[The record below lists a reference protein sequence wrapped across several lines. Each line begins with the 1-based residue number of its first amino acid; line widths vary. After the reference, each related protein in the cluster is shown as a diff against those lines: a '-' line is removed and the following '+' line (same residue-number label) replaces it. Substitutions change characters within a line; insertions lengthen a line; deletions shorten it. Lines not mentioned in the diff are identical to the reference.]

1 MSGEADKEAI
11 AAAGE
16 RTIGEELNQAAAD
29 EETSTGEGKRLKKKK
44 GEKRPKK
51 GGGSK
56 KKLLALPVLGL
67 LVVLAGFTL
76 KLRSGA
82 VDKSE
87 PQEPAAS
94 SEAASSGAASSGEPS
109 KEAASS
115 GAASSG
121 AASSGAASGEAPEAP
136 AEPAAE
142 ENILTMSESVDYIHT
157 LSPEQL
163 GLEGESMDDFELLP
177 SEGLILVDGEP
188 CTEIMVYRRDPK
200 TGTNVFQGSYLLDR
214 SGSRLYRLDRD
225 SNAVTELLTPGGMG

>member
-1 MSGEADKEAI
+1 MSGEADREAI

-16 RTIGEELNQAAAD
+16 KTIGEELDQAAA
-29 EETSTGEGKRLKKKK
+29 EEEPSSGEGKRLKKAK
-44 GEKRPKK
+44 GEKRSKK

-82 VDKSE
+82 VDKSAT
-87 PQEPAAS
+87 EPAAS
-94 SEAASSGAASSGEPS
+94 SEAASSEAASSGEPS
-109 KEAASS
+109 EE
-115 GAASSG
+115 
-121 AASSGAASGEAPEAP
+121 AASSGAASGEAPEAAP
-136 AEPAAE
+136 EPAE
-142 ENILTMSESVDYIHT
+142 ENILTMSESVDYMQT
-157 LSPEQL
+157 LSPALL
-163 GLEGESMDDFELLP
+163 GLEGDSMDAYEMLP

-214 SGSRLYRLDRD
+214 SGTSLYRLDRD
-225 SNAVTELLTPGGMG
+225 SDAVTELFTPGGME

>member
-1 MSGEADKEAI
+1 MNGEADKEAA

-29 EETSTGEGKRLKKKK
+29 EEPSSGEGKRLKKEKGGKK
-44 GEKRPKK
+44 SKK
-51 GGGSK
+51 SGGSK

-94 SEAASSGAASSGEPS
+94 SEEAASSEAASSGEPS
-109 KEAASS
+109 EE
-115 GAASSG
+115 
-121 AASSGAASGEAPEAP
+121 AASSGAASGEALEASP
-136 AEPAAE
+136 EPAAE
-142 ENILTMSESVDYIHT
+142 ENILTMSESVDYMQT
-157 LSPEQL
+157 LTPGQL
-163 GLEGESMDDFELLP
+163 GLEGDSMDDYEMLP

-214 SGSRLYRLDRD
+214 SGSSLYRLDRD
-225 SNAVTELLTPGGMG
+225 NNAVTELFASGGMG

>member
-16 RTIGEELNQAAAD
+16 KTIGEELDQAAAD
-29 EETSTGEGKRLKKKK
+29 EETSSGEGKRLKKEK
-44 GEKRPKK
+44 GGKRSKK

-67 LVVLAGFTL
+67 LVVLVGFTL

-94 SEAASSGAASSGEPS
+94 SEAASSEAASSGEPS
-109 KEAASS
+109 EEAASS
-115 GAASSG
+115 GAASSE
-121 AASSGAASGEAPEAP
+121 ALEASP
-136 AEPAAE
+136 EPAAE
-142 ENILTMSESVDYIHT
+142 ESILTMSESVDYMHT
-157 LSPEQL
+157 LSPGQL
-163 GLEGESMDDFELLP
+163 GLEGDSMDDYEMLP

-214 SGSRLYRLDRD
+214 SGSSLYRLDRD
-225 SNAVTELLTPGGMG
+225 SNAVTELFTPGGMG

>member
-1 MSGEADKEAI
+1 MSGETDKEAI
-11 AAAGE
+11 TAAGE
-16 RTIGEELNQAAAD
+16 TTIGEELDQAAAD
-29 EETSTGEGKRLKKKK
+29 GETSSGEGKRLKKAK
-44 GEKRPKK
+44 GEKRSKK

-67 LVVLAGFTL
+67 LVVLVGFTL

-87 PQEPAAS
+87 TQEPAAS
-94 SEAASSGAASSGEPS
+94 SEAASSGASSS
-109 KEAASS
+109 EAAS
-115 GAASSG
+115 
-121 AASSGAASGEAPEAP
+121 SSGAASGEAPEAP
-136 AEPAAE
+136 AEPPE
-142 ENILTMSESVDYIHT
+142 EEKNIMTMSESVDYIHT
-157 LSPEQL
+157 LSPKQL
-163 GLEGESMDDFELLP
+163 GLEGDSMDDFEMLP

-225 SNAVTELLTPGGMG
+225 SNAVTELLPSGGMG